1 MIYEGTISY
10 VGIDNRGNDKAIKEN
25 YVLQGKE
32 TFSDAEECLY
42 KDFEEYHLTDFD
54 VIALKRSSIKEIAN
68 ERTNDNDLLWIA
80 EMQNTFTDDNGVEK
94 VTKYKVLFYSQ
105 TFDSAKTFI
114 SNYVKQGYDLDLVS
128 LKLTKFKDIL

>member
-10 VGIDNRGNDKAIKEN
+10 VGVDNRGNDKTIKEN
-25 YVLQGKE
+25 YVMQDRE
-32 TFSDAEECLY
+32 TFGDAESCLY
-42 KDFEEYHLTDFD
+42 NEFKDDRLTDFD

-68 ERTNDNDLLWIA
+68 QRTNDNDLLWIA
-80 EMQNTFTDDNGVEK
+80 ELQNTFIDDNGVEK
-94 VTKYKVLFYSQ
+94 ITKYKVLFYSQ

-114 SNYVKQGYDLDLVS
+114 SNYIKQGYDLDLVS